1 MDQYWGIPG
10 GKELQETTEA
20 HGSADAPNPLVQLDP
35 GLFIWTILT
44 FLVLFFV
51 LAKFAWKPLLAALEA
66 RENTISSSLEDAE
79 KAKTELERLNAESEE
94 IIAKARS
101 EAQSIHVE
109 ARAAAEKIKTDLM
122 SEAEEDAGKIRDE
135 AEKQIRVEK
144 EKAINEIRQEVVDL
158 SLAVAEK
165 VIKKNLSKE
174 HNQDLIENSLK
185 NLQ

>member
-1 MDQYWGIPG
+1 MDQIWGIPG
-10 GKELQETTEA
+10 GDDLHESTEA
-20 HGSADAPNPLVQLDP
+20 HGGASTPNPLVQLDP

-44 FLVLFFV
+44 FLILFYV
-51 LAKFAWKPLLAALEA
+51 LAKFAWKPLLATLEA
-66 RENTISSSLEDAE
+66 RENTIRSSLEDAE

-109 ARAAAEKIKTDLM
+109 ARAAAEKIKTNLM

-135 AEKQIRVEK
+135 AETQIRVEK
-144 EKAINEIRQEVVDL
+144 DKASNEIRQEVVDL

-174 HNQDLIENSLK
+174 DNQDLIENSLK

>member
-20 HGSADAPNPLVQLDP
+20 HGGAGAPNPLVQLDP

-66 RENTISSSLEDAE
+66 RENTIRSSLEDAE

-185 NLQ
+185 NL